1 MPTDNL
7 KESWTEE
14 FAPKTLDDMVLSQE
28 IKDRIRGLLSSKTKF
43 SCTFAGEAGIGK
55 TTIARLIARELDASV
70 LFIPCGIEGTVA
82 TAQGKVKR
90 FCESMPMDGKPKLV
104 LLDELDSASGTQ
116 DNSFQKT
123 MRNII
128 SESPDTMFIG
138 TCNYVEKV
146 IEPIRSR
153 MRIVNLKFTAKDL
166 FARIRTIL
174 DAKEVKYTR
183 DSLRDFVEN
192 TLRRNYPDIRRIISI
207 LQSSCATGELI
218 VEKIGTG
225 SEDSDFAETLIEKV
239 FSGEGIL
246 EVRKFYLQ
254 QKSKIDDYR
263 TMAGTIFSRVL
274 DSGKVTDPRTI
285 LKASDI
291 IYQMN
296 VVIDPEIQ
304 FFALLTLLNGAK
316 K

>member
-1 MPTDNL
+1 MFDDL

-14 FAPKTLDDMVLSQE
+14 FAPKSLEEMVLSKE
-28 IKDRIRGLLSSKTKF
+28 IKDRIRGLVDSRTKF

-55 TTIARLIARELDASV
+55 TTIAKLIAKELNASV
-70 LFIPCGIEGTVA
+70 LFIPCGVEGTVA

-90 FCESMPMDGKPKLV
+90 FCESMAMDGKPKIV

-128 SESPDTMFIG
+128 SESTDTMFIG

-146 IEPIRSR
+146 IEPLRSR
-153 MRIVNLKFTAKDL
+153 MRIVGLKFSAKDL
-166 FARIRTIL
+166 FARVKEIL
-174 DAKEVKYTR
+174 DSKGIRYTR
-183 DSLRDFVEN
+183 DTLREFVDV

-207 LQSSCATGELI
+207 LQSSCATGELV
-218 VEKIGTG
+218 VEKSGNG
-225 SEDSDFAETLIEKV
+225 SGDADLADAIIEKA
-239 FSGEGIL
+239 FSVEGIL
-246 EVRKFYLQ
+246 DVRKFYLQ
-254 QKSKIDDYR
+254 EKSKIDDYR
-263 TMAGTIFSRVL
+263 TLAGTIFSRVL

-285 LKASDI
+285 LKMSDI

-304 FFALLTLLNGAK
+304 FFAMITLLNGAK

>member
-1 MPTDNL
+1 MTTDNM

-14 FAPKTLDDMVLSQE
+14 FAPKTLDDMVLSKD
-28 IKDRIRGLLSSKTKF
+28 IKDRIRGLIDSKTKF
-43 SCTFAGEAGIGK
+43 SCTFAGDAGIGK
-55 TTIARLIARELDASV
+55 TTIAKIIAKELDASV
-70 LFIPCGIEGTVA
+70 LFVQCGLEGNVS

-90 FCESMPMDGKPKLV
+90 FCESMPMDGRPKLV

-153 MRIVNLKFTAKDL
+153 MRVVNLKFTAKDL
-166 FARIRTIL
+166 FSRIVNIL
-174 DAKEVKYTR
+174 DSKGVKYTK
-183 DSLRDFVEN
+183 DSLREFVEN

-207 LQSSCATGELI
+207 LQSSCATGELV
-218 VEKIGTG
+218 VEKVGTG
-225 SEDSDFAETLIEKV
+225 SEDSDFADVILDKAL
-239 FSGEGIL
+239 SNEGIL

-263 TMAGTIFSRVL
+263 TMAGTIFNRAM
-274 DSGKVTDPRTI
+274 DSGRISDPRTI

-304 FFALLTLLNGAK
+304 FFALLTLLNGMK

>member
-1 MPTDNL
+1 MPNDTL

-14 FAPKTLDDMVLSQE
+14 FAPKTLDDMVLSKE
-28 IKDRIRGLLSSKTKF
+28 IKDRIRGLLASKTRF

-55 TTIARLIARELDASV
+55 TTVAKLIARELDASV
-70 LFIPCGIEGTVA
+70 LFVQCGIEGTVS

-90 FCESMPMDGKPKLV
+90 FCEPMSMEGKPKV
-104 LLDELDSASGTQ
+104 VILDELDSASGTQ

-153 MRIVNLKFTAKDL
+153 MRIVSLKFSARDL
-166 FARIRTIL
+166 LERVKSIL
-174 DAKEVKYTR
+174 DTKGIRYTR
-183 DSLRDFVEN
+183 DSLRDFVDN

-207 LQSSCATGELI
+207 LQSSCSTGDLV
-218 VEKIGTG
+218 VEKAGNGT
-225 SEDSDFAETLIEKV
+225 EDADLANAIIEKA
-239 FSGEGIL
+239 FSSEGIL
-246 EVRKFYLQ
+246 DVRKFYLQ
-254 QKSKIDDYR
+254 EKSKIDDYR
-263 TMAGTIFSRVL
+263 TLAGTIFNRVL
-274 DSGKVTDPRTI
+274 DSGKVSDPRTI

-304 FFALLTLLNGAK
+304 FFALLTLFNGAK

>member
-1 MPTDNL
+1 MFDDL

-14 FAPKTLDDMVLSQE
+14 FAPKSLEEMVLSKE
-28 IKDRIRGLLSSKTKF
+28 IKDRIRGLVDSRTKF

-55 TTIARLIARELDASV
+55 TTIAKLIAKELNASV
-70 LFIPCGIEGTVA
+70 LFIPCGVEGTVA

-90 FCESMPMDGKPKLV
+90 FCESMAMDGKPKIV

-128 SESPDTMFIG
+128 SESTDTMFIG

-146 IEPIRSR
+146 IEPLRSR
-153 MRIVNLKFTAKDL
+153 MRIVGLKFSAKDL
-166 FARIRTIL
+166 FARVKEIL
-174 DAKEVKYTR
+174 DSKGIRYTR
-183 DSLRDFVEN
+183 DTLREFVDV

-207 LQSSCATGELI
+207 LQSSCATGELV
-218 VEKIGTG
+218 VEKSGTG
-225 SEDSDFAETLIEKV
+225 SGDADLADAIIEKA
-239 FSGEGIL
+239 FSVEGIL
-246 EVRKFYLQ
+246 DVRKFYLQ
-254 QKSKIDDYR
+254 EKSKIDDYR
-263 TMAGTIFSRVL
+263 TLAGTIFSRVL

-285 LKASDI
+285 LKMSDI

-304 FFALLTLLNGAK
+304 FFAMITLLNGAK